1 MMSGAWCQEIWLLES
16 TLCGVNSVGAL
27 SIGLSCRRES
37 AEKTPLGGKRRTAK
51 DTVRG
56 RTESPDES
64 EGEGEVG
71 RMIAARKW
79 CKKPLKVTSIVGA
92 TFLAFWVV
100 VI

>member
-1 MMSGAWCQEIWLLES
+1 MMSGAWCQEMWLLAS
-16 TLCGVNSVGAL
+16 TLGSVNSVGAL
-27 SIGLSCRRES
+27 NIGLSCRRREDS
-37 AEKTPLGGKRRTAK
+37 TGWQVQDREGRRA
-51 DTVRG
+51 R
-56 RTESPDES
+56 SPDES

-79 CKKPLKVTSIVGA
+79 CKKPVKVTSIVGA

>member
-1 MMSGAWCQEIWLLES
+1 MMSGAWCQEMWLLAS
-16 TLCGVNSVGAL
+16 TLGGVNSVGAL
-27 SIGLSCRRES
+27 NIGLSCRRREGL
-37 AEKTPLGGKRRTAK
+37 TVGGKCRTAK
-51 DTVRG
+51 DAVRG

-64 EGEGEVG
+64 EGEGEFG

-79 CKKPLKVTSIVGA
+79 CKKPVKVTSIVGA